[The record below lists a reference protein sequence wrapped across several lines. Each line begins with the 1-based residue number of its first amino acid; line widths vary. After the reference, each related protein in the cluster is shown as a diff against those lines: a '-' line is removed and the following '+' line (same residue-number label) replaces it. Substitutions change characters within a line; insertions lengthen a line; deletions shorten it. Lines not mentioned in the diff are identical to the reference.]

1 MDPEIYLPENCLYYN
16 SLFSHKDGLFIPS
29 KSWEASV
36 RKTIGEFQVGLQNQ
50 PLDQLDFP
58 IDEDN
63 YFIPSQTY
71 IQHSDNLSLPLI
83 GKLFGRAL
91 DIYEQKRK
99 DNRNQVIKS
108 SVHTL
113 KNLKLQII
121 QRHNARQDHN
131 AYF

>member
-1 MDPEIYLPENCLYYN
+1 MRNFVDPEIYLPENCLYDN

-36 RKTIGEFQVGLQNQ
+36 RKTIGEFQVGLENQ

-63 YFIPSQTY
+63 YFIPSKTY
-71 IQHSDNLSLPLI
+71 IEHSDNLSLPFI
-83 GKLFGRAL
+83 GKLFARAL

-108 SVHTL
+108 SVPSL
-113 KNLKLQII
+113 KI
-121 QRHNARQDHN
+121 
-131 AYF
+131 